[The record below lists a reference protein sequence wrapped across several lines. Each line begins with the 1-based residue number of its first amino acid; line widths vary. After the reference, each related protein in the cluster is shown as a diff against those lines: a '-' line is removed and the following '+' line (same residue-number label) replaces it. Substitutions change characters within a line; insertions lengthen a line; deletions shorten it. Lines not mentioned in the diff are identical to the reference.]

1 MLRDRGGAVV
11 AEVADRDA
19 GLPRRGE
26 IDIVDAGRGER
37 DQLQLR
43 IGRDR
48 RAVDD
53 RLVREYRLA
62 AGDAERDIRLRGLL
76 VDHEARNRAFQRSGI
91 EVAIADRAEVQEH
104 RAHRAI
110 SRENS

>member
-1 MLRDRGGAVV
+1 MPASRATARSTLSTPVAVS
-11 AEVADRDA
+11 A
-19 GLPRRGE
+19 
-26 IDIVDAGRGER
+26 ISFS
-37 DQLQLR
+37 LR